1 MSTHNAYI
9 STNVD
14 AAITKGDRKAN
25 VGVNTPP
32 LFSKTLCKATYYRCC
47 RAAASGGFV
56 IECRE
61 PP

>member
-32 LFSKTLCKATYYRCC
+32 YFLKLFVKQRITDVAVRQLRV
-47 RAAASGGFV
+47 ASL
-56 IECRE
+56 
-61 PP
+61 